1 MCDIKNELEKRVL
14 VIDGAMGTMIQRY
27 KLDESGYR
35 GERFKDWDPDGS
47 GLKGNNDLLVLTQPQ
62 IIKAIHLEY
71 LNAGADI
78 IETNTFN
85 AQKISLAD
93 YHMEELAYEIN
104 FEAAKI
110 AKAAVEEFR
119 LTPGPSPKERGAVF
133 VAGAL
138 GPTNRTL
145 SLSPKVS
152 DPGYRAVTFDEVVDA
167 YTEQV
172 RGLIDGGVDLLLVET
187 IFDTLNA
194 KAALFAIQTVF
205 GEKNISIPIMVSGT
219 ITDAS
224 GRTLSGQT
232 VEAFLNS
239 VSHVDLLSIGLNCA
253 LGAKEMRPYLEEL
266 SEKAPFFISCYP
278 NAGLPNQFGEYDETP
293 EQMCVQVDDF
303 LKSGFVNIVGG
314 CCGTTPEHIRH
325 IAEHARKTPP
335 RKIPTIEPYLRLS
348 GLEAVTYRSDSN
360 FMNVGERTNVT
371 GSKKFLRLI
380 KEEKYEEALSVAR
393 EQVEGGAQAI
403 DINMDEGMLDANY
416 AMTKFLNLIASE
428 PDISRVPV
436 MIDSSK
442 FEAIESGLKCTQGK
456 SIVNSISLK
465 GGEEQFIHEAKT
477 VKKYG
482 AAVIVMLFD
491 EQGQADTTL
500 RRIEIAKRA
509 YDILVNKI
517 NFPPQDIIFDPN
529 IFPVATGMEE
539 HRKNA
544 ISYFEATKWIKEN
557 LPHAKISGGVSNVS
571 FSFRGNDHVRE
582 AIHAAFLYHGIK
594 HGMDL
599 GIVNPSQVIVYDD
612 IEKELLDLVED
623 VLLDRK
629 DDATERL
636 INHAEKVKG
645 AGKEKDVKDEEWRKG
660 TVEDR
665 ISHSLV
671 KGITDFI
678 DVDIE
683 EARNKYE
690 KPLHI
695 IEGPLMVGMNVVGD
709 LFGAGK
715 MFLPQVV
722 KSARVMKKA
731 VAYLEPYLEKEKVVG
746 SKNGKILL
754 ATVKGDVHDIGKN
767 IVGVVMACNGYDIV
781 DMGVMVS
788 ADKILA
794 KAKEEQVDVIGLSG
808 LITPSLDEMV
818 HVAKEMTREG
828 FTIPLLIGGA
838 TTSKVHTAVKIEP
851 HYKHPVIHVNDA
863 SRSVPVVSSLLSKD
877 GKADFV
883 QSIKEEYE
891 RVRGYHLKDR
901 EQHKF
906 ITINA
911 ARENKFILTPS
922 PSSKDGDV
930 VSKPNIIGTKV
941 FEDYPLEEIAQFID
955 WTPFFI
961 AWEMKGSYPKIFDDK
976 ERGAEAKKLFDEA
989 QEMLQKIIKE
999 KWLTAK
1005 AVIGIFPANAV
1016 KDDIEVYDESG
1027 KNKVA
1032 TFYTIR
1038 QQTQRAE
1045 GQKNIALADFVKKKI
1060 LTSDTSSKILTPD
1073 PSPKERGVFS
1083 DSNLWN
1089 SENKTTPLFLT
1100 GDSKYAA
1107 QLLEKGKEMRKQPT
1121 KAEDKLWQQL
1131 RNNKLGV
1138 KFRRQHPIDLFIA
1151 DFVCLEK
1158 KLIVEVDGD
1167 IHGFQKEYD
1176 EGRTIELNKNGFEVI
1191 RFSNDEVINNTE
1203 SVLNKIKKEIG
1214 NRKEVNLKSEI
1225 SETSYSN
1232 KTTIEDDSL
1241 SFGEG
1246 WGEDFIGAFA
1256 LSTGFGIEKQI
1267 EKFEKDHD
1275 DYSSIMLKALADRLA
1290 EAFAEL
1296 LHKKVRT
1303 EIWGYAKDENL
1314 SREEMIKEK
1323 YQGIRPA
1330 PGYPAQP
1337 DHTEKITL
1345 WKLLDV
1351 EKKTGIVL
1359 TESLAMVPTAAVSG
1373 LYFANPDAHYFSV
1386 GKIQKDQVVDYAKRK
1401 NMKVEEVER
1410 WLGSIL
1416 AY

>member
-1 MCDIKNELEKRVL
+1 
-14 VIDGAMGTMIQRY
+14 
-27 KLDESGYR
+27 
-35 GERFKDWDPDGS
+35 
-47 GLKGNNDLLVLTQPQ
+47 
-62 IIKAIHLEY
+62 
-71 LNAGADI
+71 
-78 IETNTFN
+78 
-85 AQKISLAD
+85 
-93 YHMEELAYEIN
+93 AYELN

-110 AKAAVEEFR
+110 AKQAAKEFN
-119 LTPGPSPKERGAVF
+119 SKNAVY

-152 DPGYRAVTFDEVVDA
+152 DPGYRAVTFDEVVEA
-167 YTEQV
+167 YIEQV
-172 RGLIDGGVDLLLVET
+172 KGLVDGGVDLLLVET

-205 GEKNISIPIMVSGT
+205 EEKNISLPIMVSGT

-239 VSHVDLLSIGLNCA
+239 ISHIDLLSIGLNCA

-293 EQMCVQVDDF
+293 EHMGSEMHDF
-303 LKSGFVNIVGG
+303 LASGFVNIVGG
-314 CCGTTPEHIRH
+314 CCGTTPEHIKH

-348 GLEAVTYRSDSN
+348 GLEAVTYRPDSN

-380 KEEKYEEALSVAR
+380 KDEKYEEALSVAR

-403 DINMDEGMLDANY
+403 DVNMDEGMLDANF

-428 PDISRVPV
+428 PDISKVPL

-456 SIVNSISLK
+456 SIVNSISMK
-465 GGEEQFIHEAKT
+465 GGEEEFIRQAKI
-477 VKKYG
+477 VRKYG

-491 EQGQADTTL
+491 EQGQADSTP

-509 YDILVNKI
+509 YDILVN
-517 NFPPQDIIFDPN
+517 NVHFHPQDIIFDPN

-544 ISYFEATKWIKEN
+544 LSYFEATKWIKEN
-557 LPHAKISGGVSNVS
+557 LRHAKISGGVSNVS

-582 AIHAAFLYHGIK
+582 AIHSAFLYHGIK
-594 HGMDL
+594 NGMDM
-599 GIVNPSQVIVYDD
+599 GIVNPSQLIVYDE
-612 IEKELLDLVED
+612 IEKELLELVED

-645 AGKEKDVKDEEWRKG
+645 GGKEKEAKDEEWRRG
-660 TVEDR
+660 TVEER

-671 KGITDFI
+671 KGITDYI
-678 DVDIE
+678 ETDIE

-731 VAYLEPYLEKEKVVG
+731 VAYLEPYLEKEKVIG
-746 SKNGKILL
+746 SKNGKVLL

-788 ADKILA
+788 CDKILA

-851 HYKHPVIHVNDA
+851 HYAHTVVHVNDA
-863 SRSVPVVSSLLSKD
+863 SRSVPVVSNLLSKELKENFIRTIKD
-877 GKADFV
+877 ENARTREYHKADRAKSNYI
-883 QSIKEEYE
+883 SIAK
-891 RVRGYHLKDR
+891 
-901 EQHKF
+901 
-906 ITINA
+906 
-911 ARENKFILTPS
+911 ARENKFELN
-922 PSSKDGDV
+922 GAV
-930 VSKPNIIGTKV
+930 VSKPNFTGIKV
-941 FEDYPLEEIAQFID
+941 FEDYSLEEISQYID

-961 AWEMKGSYPKIFDDK
+961 TWEMKGSYPKIFDDK
-976 ERGAEAKKLFDEA
+976 IRGAEAKKLFNEA
-989 QEMLQKIIKE
+989 QDMLQKIIKE

-1005 AVIGIFPANAV
+1005 AVIGIFPANSNG
-1016 KDDIEVYDESG
+1016 DDILVYDE
-1027 KNKVA
+1027 VA
-1032 TFYTIR
+1032 KKQVAIFHTFR
-1038 QQTQRAE
+1038 QQSQKLSE
-1045 GQKNIALADFVKKKI
+1045 QKNLAL
-1060 LTSDTSSKILTPD
+1060 S
-1073 PSPKERGVFS
+1073 
-1083 DSNLWN
+1083 
-1089 SENKTTPLFLT
+1089 
-1100 GDSKYAA
+1100 
-1107 QLLEKGKEMRKQPT
+1107 
-1121 KAEDKLWQQL
+1121 
-1131 RNNKLGV
+1131 
-1138 KFRRQHPIDLFIA
+1138 
-1151 DFVCLEK
+1151 
-1158 KLIVEVDGD
+1158 
-1167 IHGFQKEYD
+1167 
-1176 EGRTIELNKNGFEVI
+1176 
-1191 RFSNDEVINNTE
+1191 
-1203 SVLNKIKKEIG
+1203 
-1214 NRKEVNLKSEI
+1214 
-1225 SETSYSN
+1225 
-1232 KTTIEDDSL
+1232 
-1241 SFGEG
+1241 
-1246 WGEDFIGAFA
+1246 DFIKPQTDYIGTFA
-1256 LSTGFGIEKQI
+1256 VSTGFGIEKWI

-1303 EIWGYAKDENL
+1303 EFWGYAKDEKL
-1314 SREEMIKEK
+1314 TSEEIIKEK

-1351 EKKTGIVL
+1351 EKNTGIIL
-1359 TESLAMVPTAAVSG
+1359 TENLAMYPTAAVSG
-1373 LYFANPDAHYFSV
+1373 LYFAHPDAHYFSV
-1386 GKIQKDQVVDYAKRK
+1386 GKLEKDQVEDYAQRK